1 MEIIAVNI
9 LGFSEILLLYCLRN
23 VKDISPVVI
32 AEIPEERRDKDAPMR
47 FIATLEQDLDA
58 NGMYKGRN

>member
-1 MEIIAVNI
+1 
-9 LGFSEILLLYCLRN
+9 